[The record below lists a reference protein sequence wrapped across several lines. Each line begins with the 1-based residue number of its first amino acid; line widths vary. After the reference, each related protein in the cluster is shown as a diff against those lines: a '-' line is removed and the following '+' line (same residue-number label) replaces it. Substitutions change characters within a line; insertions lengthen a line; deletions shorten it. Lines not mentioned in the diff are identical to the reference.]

1 MDWTIVGGGL
11 TGASLA
17 YELAKRHQAVVL
29 LEPDHPLQGA
39 TRWSYGGVAYW
50 SGTTPFTQTLCQESH
65 DRYHALLTELELD
78 PQYRETHLLIPI
90 EIDQDPEAIYHAYQ
104 SFSPKPDLLTPTEA
118 QHLEPLLNPAPLQG
132 VLRFPH
138 GHVNP
143 LALTQ
148 AYHHAFTALG
158 GTIVPRRAIRWRTEQ
173 DRTGQGRIIA
183 IETDQDP
190 IQSDRIVVCAGAG
203 GRSLLAA
210 LGLALPLYFTQ
221 AEVIETVPTNLRLN
235 GVILPAN
242 QSRLRLEAQL
252 TDPDWVAAWTQGQPL
267 NLPPV
272 LEPGAV
278 QFPELSG
285 SGGRCALGQISR
297 LTTPA
302 DAPVDPLASETQI
315 RETIGRL
322 LPDLAALPGTW
333 RCCNVSFS
341 ADGFPLIG
349 ALDPWVNLF
358 LFSGFTSPFALVPAL
373 SVRFAD
379 QLLGRSDGEL
389 EAFGVNRFVGSRV

>member
-1 MDWTIVGGGL
+1 MAAMDWTIVGGGL

-17 YELAKRHQAVVL
+17 YELVKRHQTVAL

-50 SGTTPFTQTLCQESH
+50 SGTTPLTQTLCQESH
-65 DRYHALLTELELD
+65 DRYHALLTELELN

-90 EIDQDPEAIYHAYQ
+90 EIDQDPEAIYQAYQ
-104 SFSPKPDLLTPTEA
+104 SFHPKPDLLTPTEA
-118 QHLEPLLNPAPLQG
+118 QQLEPLLNSAPLQA

-143 LALTQ
+143 PALIQ
-148 AYHHAFTALG
+148 AYHHAVMALG
-158 GTIVPRRAIRWRTEQ
+158 GTIVSGRALRWQTEQ
-173 DRTGQGRIIA
+173 NRIIA
-183 IETDQDP
+183 LETDQEP
-190 IQSDRIVVCAGAG
+190 IHSDRVILCAGAG
-203 GRSLLAA
+203 GRSLLEA
-210 LGLALPLYFTQ
+210 LGVAIPLYFTQ
-221 AEVIETVPTNLRLN
+221 AELIETAPTDLRLN

-252 TDPDWVAAWTQGQPL
+252 TDSDWVAAWTQGHPL

-278 QFPELSG
+278 QFPGLSG
-285 SGGRCALGQISR
+285 TGGRCALGQISR
-297 LTTPA
+297 LTTAA
-302 DAPVDPLASETQI
+302 DRPIDPVASETQI
-315 RETIGRL
+315 RETIARL

-349 ALDPWVNLF
+349 AVDPWVNLF

-373 SVRFAD
+373 AVRFAEH
-379 QLLGRSDGEL
+379 LLGRSDGEL
-389 EAFGVNRFVGSRV
+389 AAFQPDRFRIIPG

>member
-17 YELAKRHQAVVL
+17 YELAKRHQSVVL

-50 SGTTPFTQTLCQESH
+50 SGITPFTQTLCQESH

-90 EIDQDPEAIYHAYQ
+90 AIDQDLEVIYQAYQ
-104 SFSPKPDLLTPTEA
+104 CFTPKPELLTPKEA
-118 QHLEPLLNPAPLQG
+118 QSLEPLLNSAPLQG

-148 AYHHAFTALG
+148 AYRHALLELG
-158 GTIVPRRAIRWRTEQ
+158 GTIVPQRAIRWRTEQ
-173 DRTGQGRIIA
+173 DRIIA
-183 IETDQDP
+183 IETDQEALK
-190 IQSDRIVVCAGAG
+190 SDRVILCAGAG

-210 LGLALPLYFTQ
+210 LGLRIPLYFSQ
-221 AEVIETVPTNLRLN
+221 AEVIETVPTDLRLN

-252 TDPDWVAAWTQGQPL
+252 TDPALVAAWTQGQPL

-278 QFPELSG
+278 QFPDLSG
-285 SGGRCALGQISR
+285 TGGRCALGQISR
-297 LTTPA
+297 LTTAA
-302 DAPVDPLASETQI
+302 DAPVDPVASETQI
-315 RETIGRL
+315 RETIAHL

-333 RCCNVSFS
+333 QCCNVSFS
-341 ADGFPLIG
+341 ADGLPLVG
-349 ALDPWVNLF
+349 TLLPWENLF

-373 SVRFAD
+373 SVRFAEY
-379 QLLGRSDGEL
+379 LLGRSDLEL
-389 EAFGVNRFVGSRV
+389 EAFRPDRDRGMEN